1 MKWNAEK
8 LFVGIYQNLNP
19 GKTGLLLLGLVLDE
33 CNLTV
38 YGTKIVNISIF
49 AHSLEMEEERVYNE
63 MSSFHNVAGGG
74 SAAAGTLAAAGAVH
88 AASVH
93 RTRTVSSP
101 VPVNVSF

>member
-1 MKWNAEK
+1 
-8 LFVGIYQNLNP
+8 
-19 GKTGLLLLGLVLDE
+19 
-33 CNLTV
+33 
-38 YGTKIVNISIF
+38 
-49 AHSLEMEEERVYNE
+49 MEEERVYNE

-101 VPVNVSF
+101 VPVNVS

>member
-19 GKTGLLLLGLVLDE
+19 GKTGIFLTEIVLDE
-33 CNLTV
+33 SLTLH
-38 YGTKIVNISIF
+38 GTKIVNIFIF

>member
-1 MKWNAEK
+1 MN
-8 LFVGIYQNLNP
+8 VI
-19 GKTGLLLLGLVLDE
+19 
-33 CNLTV
+33 LTV
-38 YGTKIVNISIF
+38 YGTQIINIFIF
-49 AHSLEMEEERVYNE
+49 VHSLEMEEERVYNE

>member
-19 GKTGLLLLGLVLDE
+19 GKTRLLFTGLVLDE

-38 YGTKIVNISIF
+38 HGTKIVNIFIF

>member
-8 LFVGIYQNLNP
+8 LFVGIYQNQNP
-19 GKTGLLLLGLVLDE
+19 GKTGLLLIGIVLMIVF
-33 CNLTV
+33 LL
-38 YGTKIVNISIF
+38 GTKIVNIFIF

>member
-1 MKWNAEK
+1 M
-8 LFVGIYQNLNP
+8 Y
-19 GKTGLLLLGLVLDE
+19 
-33 CNLTV
+33 LTV
-38 YGTKIVNISIF
+38 HGTKIVNIFIF

-101 VPVNVSF
+101 VPVNVSFLWNILTPCIPRLKLRYE